1 MPIHKKILNYNG
13 LYGDNNCTFLP
24 DFLHCELL
32 ETRSGIYNWE
42 IKQHIHTQLCQIFL
56 LEAGE
61 CLLTIGNEPR
71 QLHTPCLLWIPENTL
86 HGFHFSPDSQGVVIT
101 FSASLL
107 EQQFKNATHILM
119 ALSKFQWLIAD
130 NEPKKL
136 DTVRYLIQKTRTEFH
151 GYLPARGMVIASWL
165 GLLFVEIFRFSDVQK
180 DTIASLDRNLVYF
193 QQYQRLIRHFS
204 LTPKT
209 ISQYAAE
216 LNITPVHLNRVCQAV
231 AEKSSSQ
238 VLQAYILAE
247 AERYLKYTSYSISEI
262 AYLLKFENPCYF
274 TRLFKKNVG
283 ISPKIFRA
291 TNF

>member
-1 MPIHKKILNYNG
+1 MPNHTKILNYNG
-13 LYGDNNCTFLP
+13 LYGDNNSAFLP

-71 QLHTPCLLWIPENTL
+71 QLQTPCLLWIPENTL
-86 HGFHFSPDSQGVVIT
+86 HGFHFSRDSQGVVIT

-107 EQQFKNATHILM
+107 EQQFKNAPHILVS
-119 ALSKFQWLIAD
+119 LSKFQWLIAD
-130 NEPKKL
+130 KDPTKL
-136 DTVRYLIQKTRTEFH
+136 DTTRYLIQKIRTEFH
-151 GYLPARGMVIASWL
+151 GYLPARGMAIASWL
-165 GLLFVEIFRFSDVQK
+165 GLLFVEIFRFSDTQT
-180 DTIASLDRNLVYF
+180 DTTASLDRNLVYF
-193 QQYQRLIRHFS
+193 QQYQRLIRQFS
-204 LTPKT
+204 LTPKK

-283 ISPKIFRA
+283 IAPKTFRV
-291 TNF
+291 THS